1 MLLPGKSPQAHGD
14 PEVGLVVRDEVEE
27 GGEDGAKQG
36 AIEGVHTAVHHGGR
50 VQTEHVVSQCGDEA
64 FQKSWRC

>member
-14 PEVGLVVRDEVEE
+14 PEVDLVVRDEVEE

-36 AIEGVHTAVHHGGR
+36 AIEGVHPAVHHGGR
-50 VQTEHVVSQCGDEA
+50 VQTQPVVCQCGDEA
-64 FQKSWRC
+64 LQKSWRC